1 MILSFAQRFENSLFE
16 VGGTELQGWMEQ
28 LGSVGSFKVVDQDL
42 PNILVTQGSGNT
54 TLKRL
59 NFIQCHFP

>member
-1 MILSFAQRFENSLFE
+1 MWCHLHHRKERREAIIIILSFAQRFENSLFE

-42 PNILVTQGSGNT
+42 PNILVT
-54 TLKRL
+54 
-59 NFIQCHFP
+59 